1 MPRCAKIMHKFVW
14 VMPLRCS
21 PSSTI
26 PSLGCLLDRGPPML
40 LRPDAH
46 SPIISTEHSLLSWL
60 KVEIRLCNSPDL
72 CSRLLDRRAETWYIY
87 VVGYIVLEDEM
98 GDTKIDKQ
106 GTEEFPFPNGG
117 NH

>member
-60 KVEIRLCNSPDL
+60 KVEIRLCNSPAIGDSTFDNCIIISYTL
-72 CSRLLDRRAETWYIY
+72 VKHITKVTQI
-87 VVGYIVLEDEM
+87 LEDY
-98 GDTKIDKQ
+98 DTCS
-106 GTEEFPFPNGG
+106 TFCRS
-117 NH
+117 